1 MRKHLLFIFAC
12 IQFFTFGQD
21 VHLKSGVIH
30 TDEVKDIRTDFNINE
45 DEFVI
50 VTFNSIP
57 TNDEK
62 NRLRQ
67 NGLTLLDY
75 LPKLSF
81 YAQVSPTI
89 DFSKTIFSSISRV
102 ISIRPE
108 YKFSKNLARGIFP
121 AHAILENDKIDLI
134 CHYFPGSQP
143 NTDSFQTI
151 EQQKELNQIT
161 LRVDINELGKLSA
174 IKSIFYIEEIPDI
187 SVPENKVERTNHR
200 SNFLRSDQANGLFYR
215 GENVT
220 VMMQDDGV
228 IGPHIDFTGRADQS
242 NCSGCSTSPS
252 QSHGDHVAGTIMGAG
267 NLDPA
272 TRGMA
277 DGVKLLVYN
286 SSNGNYSAIPN
297 LYNNDSLVITSKSY
311 GDGCNNGYT
320 SLARQLDQ
328 QVRQMPELSHVFS
341 AGNSGTQNCGYG
353 AGAGWG
359 NITGGHKSAK
369 NVYAVGNLT
378 KFDLIANSSSRGP
391 SEDGRIKPDICAV
404 GTSVNSTQP
413 DNTYDTKTGTSMAC
427 PGVAGVLAQ
436 LYDAY
441 RDDFGSNPHSALIKA
456 AVLNGAEDLGNIGPD
471 YTYGWGR
478 INAKRS
484 YEIFHNN
491 QFFYDSITQGGN
503 KSHTINVPAGV
514 KELKV
519 MVYWMDYEAST
530 SAATALV
537 NDIDMQITDPSST
550 VFLPWLLDPTPNATI
565 LNTPATNGADHLNN
579 MEQVVISNPQ
589 TGNYTVNLSG
599 FAIPQGPQKYY
610 VVYSFTMDEIAVTY
624 PNGGEP
630 FEPSTSEVIRWDAQK
645 NIAPFTIEYSTD
657 AGATWNTIGT
667 AASDRLYY
675 NWSVPVVLTGKAMVR
690 VTQGAL
696 SDVSDQ
702 VFSIIDV
709 PNNLDFAWSCPD
721 SSKLTWDAVPGATSY
736 EISMLGGKYM
746 DSIGTSTSNSFTVI
760 QPSSTT
766 DWYSVK
772 ALGPDNAVS
781 ERHIAIQKSGNE
793 FACLWSTPT
802 ALFTVDC
809 YDAGENYCVT
819 FNNQSVN
826 ADASSSYTW
835 YFPNGTPA
843 TSSDMNPTI
852 CFPSSGDFDVALV
865 VDNGFASDSVYHTD
879 NVHINETRTLPY
891 FEGFEDYSNF
901 LDLDSWSTDSPGNN
915 IAWEINTQTGLNSN
929 QSAKLNN
936 YAQNGN
942 FIDELISGPIDLSV
956 LAPTTNMTLSFR
968 YSYRKRIA
976 SNDEWLRVYIR
987 ENCASNWVLR
997 KSLHGDQLSSVV
1009 SNSNW
1014 TPSSETDWTTVHMT
1028 NVTNQF
1034 FSNDFRFKF
1043 NFESDQGNSIYID
1056 NINIY
1061 EGSPSDDIVL
1071 VGLEENAING
1081 LEIYP
1086 NPAENEIT
1094 IRYDIANSQS
1104 TRISIQDITGKENS
1118 SVKVNSVAGSNLVF
1132 IDLSTVSA
1140 GIYFIVIENG
1150 EEKVVKKIVVK

>member
-1 MRKHLLFIFAC
+1 MRKQLLLLFAC
-12 IQFFTFGQD
+12 IQILSYGQEIQ
-21 VHLKSGVIH
+21 LKSGTFPIQ
-30 TDEVKDIRTDFNINE
+30 EIKDIRTNFNVEE
-45 DEFVI
+45 DKYVI
-50 VTFNSIP
+50 VSFNSIP
-57 TNDEK
+57 SSEEK
-62 NRLRQ
+62 KILQ
-67 NGLTLLDY
+67 ENGLILFDY
-75 LPKLSF
+75 LPQNSF
-81 YAQVSPTI
+81 YAQVSANI
-89 DFSKTIFSSISRV
+89 NFSNNIFSSIYRV
-102 ISIRPE
+102 ISILPK
-108 YKFSKNLARGIFP
+108 YKLSKELSEGIFP
-121 AHAILENDKIDLI
+121 AHAMLENDKIDLI
-134 CHYFPGSQP
+134 CHYFPGSTFSINSLQIIK
-143 NTDSFQTI
+143 Q
-151 EQQKELNQIT
+151 ERELNQIT
-161 LRVDINELGKLSA
+161 LRVSINDFPHL
-174 IKSIFYIEEIPDI
+174 IKTKAFYYIEEIPDV

-200 SNFLRSDQANGLFYR
+200 SNFLRSYQANGLFYR
-215 GENVT
+215 GDNVT
-220 VMMQDDGV
+220 VMMQDDGI
-228 IGPHIDFTGRADQS
+228 IGPHIDFTGRTDQS
-242 NCSGCSTSPS
+242 NCSGCSTSAS

-286 SSNGNYSAIPN
+286 SSNGNFSAVPA
-297 LYNNDSLVITSKSY
+297 LYNSDSLVITSKSY

-328 QVRQMPELSHVFS
+328 QVRQMPALSHVFS

-353 AGAGWG
+353 AGSGWG

-378 KFDLIANSSSRGP
+378 KFDVIANSSSRGP

-413 DNTYDTKTGTSMAC
+413 DNTYGTKTGTSMAC

-441 RDDFGSNPHSALIKA
+441 RDDFGSNPHSSLIKA
-456 AVLNGAEDLGNIGPD
+456 CVLNGAEDLGNIGPD

-478 INAKRS
+478 INAKKS

-491 QFFYDSITQGGN
+491 QFIYDSITQGATKN
-503 KSHTINVPAGV
+503 HTITVPAGV

-550 VFLPWLLDPTPNATI
+550 VFLPWLLDPTPNAII

-579 MEQVVISNPQ
+579 MEQIVINNPQ
-589 TGNYTVNLSG
+589 TGNYTVNLNG

-610 VVYSFTMDEIAVTY
+610 LVYSYIFDEITVTY

-630 FEPSTSEVIRWDAQK
+630 FEPSTSEVVRWDAQK
-645 NIAPFTIEYSTD
+645 GNGLFTVEYSID
-657 AGATWNTIGT
+657 AGVTWNLIGT
-667 AASDRLYY
+667 TTGDKLYY
-675 NWSVPVVLTGKAMVR
+675 NWSVPNVLTGKALVR
-690 VTQGAL
+690 VTQGSI
-696 SDVSDQ
+696 SDVSDT

-709 PNNLDFAWSCPD
+709 PNNLDFSWSCPD
-721 SSKLTWDAVPGATSY
+721 SSKLTWDAVPGAISY

-746 DSIGTSTSNSFTVI
+746 DSIGTSSTNNFTVL
-760 QPSSTT
+760 QPSSST

-772 ALGPDNAVS
+772 AIGPDNAIS

-802 ALFTVDC
+802 ALFTLDC
-809 YDAGENYCVT
+809 YDAGEHYCVT
-819 FNNQSVN
+819 LNNQSVN
-826 ADASSSYTW
+826 ADATSNYSW
-835 YFPNGTPA
+835 YFPNGTPS
-843 TSSDMNPTI
+843 TSNDMNPTV
-852 CFPSSGDFDVALV
+852 CFPSAGDYDVALV
-865 VDNGFASDSVYHTD
+865 VDNGFATDSVYLTD
-879 NVHINETRTLPY
+879 NIHIASTKTIPY
-891 FEGFEDYSNF
+891 FEGFENYSNF
-901 LDLDSWSTDSPGNN
+901 LNLDEWSTNSPGNN
-915 IAWEINTQTGLNSN
+915 IAWTVNSQAGLNSN

-956 LAPTTNMTLSFR
+956 LSPTTSMTLSFR

-976 SNDEWLRVYIR
+976 TNDEWLRVYIR
-987 ENCASNWVLR
+987 ENCASNWALR
-997 KSLHGDQLSSVV
+997 KTLHGNQLSVDVSVP
-1009 SNSNW
+1009 NW
-1014 TPSSETDWTTVHMT
+1014 TPSSESDWTTVHMT
-1028 NVTNQF
+1028 NVTNAY

-1043 NFESDQGNSIYID
+1043 SFESDQGNSIYID

-1061 EGSPSDDIVL
+1061 EGSPSDEIVL
-1071 VGLEENAING
+1071 VGLEENTINE

-1086 NPAENEIT
+1086 NPADNELI
-1094 IRYDIANSQS
+1094 IRYDISNNQS
-1104 TRISIQDITGKENS
+1104 TNISILDVTGKVFNT
-1118 SVKVNSVAGSNLVF
+1118 VKVNSIIGSNLVF
-1132 IDLSTVSA
+1132 IDLSTLSS
-1140 GIYFIVIENG
+1140 GIYFVVFENNG
-1150 EEKVVKKIVVK
+1150 EEIVRKIVVR